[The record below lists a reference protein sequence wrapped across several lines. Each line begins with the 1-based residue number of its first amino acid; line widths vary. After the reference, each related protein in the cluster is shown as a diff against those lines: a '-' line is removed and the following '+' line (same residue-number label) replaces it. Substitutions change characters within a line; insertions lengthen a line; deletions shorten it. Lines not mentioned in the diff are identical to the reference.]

1 MGVVVAVIV
10 PRAFVE
16 CARIE
21 KENKN
26 QPKLKATTDQQ
37 PTKWAT
43 DHNNK
48 VNGRKLGK
56 DFVYSREVEEYRRR
70 LRRFV
75 GRGIHAIR
83 LKKRIKVDVGVG
95 GNGMGKRLLRMS

>member
-10 PRAFVE
+10 PRAIVE

-56 DFVYSREVEEYRRR
+56 DFVYSREVEEYWRR
-70 LRRFV
+70 RRFV

-83 LKKRIKVDVGVG
+83 LKKRIKVYVGVG
-95 GNGMGKRLLRMS
+95 GMRKRLLRMS